1 MSNLTIGSRLDGL
14 DVLRAA
20 AALSVFAG
28 HFYVLT
34 ESQYDLHYI
43 PFVLRSFFVHGP
55 IGVDLF
61 YVLSGFFIG
70 TAVMKSSF
78 EPIGYCTRRLR
89 RIVPAYYFSILV
101 TIVLIAPYFVVSI
114 EGLKHTA
121 LHLLFAHNLTPF
133 AHGSINGAY
142 WTLGV
147 EMQFYIM
154 LLVFSGFV
162 RARGG
167 KFVFFIISLFVISLV
182 WRLIG
187 FEFFRSTN
195 RFYFSTQLP
204 GSLDRFAVGLIIAR
218 FVSAGYPFWDKHVSI
233 KNIICFV
240 AALSP
245 LIIAYGLA
253 VMDHASWWNSLL
265 GFVSVGLFLSIMF
278 GVLVV
283 GVITTFN
290 NKFARV
296 LCRVCGLAYL
306 GKISYSF
313 YLYHIPVILSL
324 KPILP
329 LYVSDFFL
337 QLSLTFLCVFAIS
350 SASYH
355 LVEARWHVVK

>member
-1 MSNLTIGSRLDGL
+1 MSNLTISSRLDGL

-34 ESQYDLHYI
+34 ESHYDLLFL
-43 PFVLRSFFVHGP
+43 PLVLRSFFVHGP

-70 TAVMKSSF
+70 SAVMKSSF

-89 RIVPAYYFSILV
+89 RIVPAYYFSILIL
-101 TIVLIAPYFVVSI
+101 IVLVAPYFIISAD
-114 EGLKHTA
+114 GLKHTL
-121 LHLLFAHNLTPF
+121 LHLLFVHNITPF

-162 RARGG
+162 RARGR
-167 KFVFFIISLFVISLV
+167 KFIVFIVSLFVVSLI
-182 WRLIG
+182 WRIVG
-187 FEFFRSTN
+187 FEFFKSTN

-218 FVSAGYPFWDKHVSI
+218 LVGAGFPFWDKHITI
-233 KNIICFV
+233 KKIIWFA

-265 GFVSVGLFLSIMF
+265 GFVSIGLFLSIMF
-278 GVLVV
+278 GLLVV

-290 NKFARV
+290 NEFARNI
-296 LCRVCGLAYL
+296 CRVCGLAYL

-324 KPILP
+324 KPFLP
-329 LYVSDFFL
+329 IYVSDFFS
-337 QLSLTFLCVFAIS
+337 QLSLTFLCVLAIS